1 MADMTRAEF
10 YAKKLLR
17 YGRDGMEARYGCPNW
32 VLGAWIKDRV
42 PWRESMIA
50 GVKDNP
56 DDPYWIEYAAFMNAG
71 NAGITKINR
80 EYKNEISRLRR
91 AAS

>member
-10 YAKKLLR
+10 HAKKLLR
-17 YGRDGMEARYGCPNW
+17 YGRDCMEERYGCPQW
-32 VLGAWIKDRV
+32 VLLAWVKDRV

-71 NAGITKINR
+71 NAGIAKINR
-80 EYKNEISRLRR
+80 EYKKEISRLRR